1 MANQTFSILGKRISL
16 LLGGLLI
23 ALALVLPASSAFAQD
38 APKIAYVNLQR
49 ALNEVEEGKKAKAGL
64 KKDFEKKQKA
74 LNAKQEEL
82 QKLKEELESGGM
94 MLSEEAK
101 RQKVM
106 TFQQKMYELQQEYM
120 QMQGELAQSEAKE
133 TQKIFDKMGKIIEE
147 IAKERKYDLVLE
159 STESA
164 ILYAGEGMDFTD
176 ELIKRYNAKH

>member
-1 MANQTFSILGKRISL
+1 MANRPFSILGKRISL
-16 LLGGLLI
+16 MLGGLLI
-23 ALALVLPASSAFAQD
+23 ALAILLPASSAFAQG
-38 APKIAYVNLQR
+38 PKIAYVNLQR
-49 ALNEVEEGKKAKAGL
+49 ALNEVDEGKTAKSRL

-74 LNAKQEEL
+74 LNTKQEEL

-106 TFQQKMYELQQEYM
+106 SFQQKMYELQQEYM

-176 ELIKRYNAKH
+176 ELIKRYNAKY

>member
-1 MANQTFSILGKRISL
+1 
-16 LLGGLLI
+16 
-23 ALALVLPASSAFAQD
+23 
-38 APKIAYVNLQR
+38 
-49 ALNEVEEGKKAKAGL
+49 
-64 KKDFEKKQKA
+64 
-74 LNAKQEEL
+74 
-82 QKLKEELESGGM
+82 M

-106 TFQQKMYELQQEYM
+106 SFQQKMYELQQEYM

-176 ELIKRYNAKH
+176 ELIKRYNAKY

>member
-1 MANQTFSILGKRISL
+1 MANQSFLFLGKRISL

-23 ALALVLPASSAFAQD
+23 ALAIMLPASSAFAQD
-38 APKIAYVNLQR
+38 TKIAYVNLQR
-49 ALNEVEEGKKAKAGL
+49 ALNEVNEGKKAKARL
-64 KKDFEKKQKA
+64 KSDFDKKQKE

-94 MLSEEAK
+94 MLSEDAK

-106 TFQQKMYELQQEYM
+106 SFQQKMYELQQQYM
-120 QMQGELAQSEAKE
+120 QMQGELAQAEAKE

-147 IAKERKYDLVLE
+147 IAKERKYELVLE

-164 ILYAGEGMDFTD
+164 ILYAGDGMDFTD
-176 ELIKRYNAKH
+176 ELIKRYNAKY